1 VGAGLARLELA
12 EGLGVLTQ
20 RFGPPTIE
28 AVGPSTGISAP
39 DSLQV
44 RFPLRSA

>member
-1 VGAGLARLELA
+1 M
-12 EGLGVLTQ
+12 LTT

-28 AVGPSTGISAP
+28 AVSADSGMGAP

-44 RFPLRSA
+44 RFPLRTG